1 MKKVAAT
8 EFKARC
14 LALIDQVHDTGRPI
28 TITKR
33 GKAVAVLQPLA
44 EIDRKPWLK
53 LRDTILWYDDPFSP
67 AADPEDWNAL
77 K

>member
-67 AADPEDWNAL
+67 AVDPEEWNAL